1 MIPPLRYDRPVIFTS
16 ESLLFPSSQVSST
29 TGHIDQKHCSGLQ
42 TYLTNNRANK
52 ANRLSGRVTQVPDYQ
67 SRGGIRDIDAC
78 LYKDCSSV

>member
-16 ESLLFPSSQVSST
+16 ESLFPVEPGFQHN
-29 TGHIDQKHCSGLQ
+29 GHLDQKHCSGLQ
-42 TYLTNNRANK
+42 TYSTNNRANK